1 MRDIRF
7 VIPGD
12 PATKTGG
19 YLYDSRLMAGL
30 ETRGFSI
37 GLVRLSELFPFPD
50 ARALEQAEAAIAE
63 LPSGLPVVADGLA
76 LGAMPAALVHR
87 LSRDRM
93 LIALVHHPLAA
104 ETGLGK
110 ASRAHLYE
118 TERQALDIADRVVVT
133 GPATARLLMHDYGI
147 PGARIETILPG
158 TDPAPLAEG
167 GEGVCN
173 LLCVAT
179 LTPRKNQMQLL
190 DALAAIET
198 ASPWRLMLAGSDQRD
213 KAYAAR
219 VRSAVGELGL
229 EEHVRMLGEV
239 DQDSLERLYHKADAF
254 VVPSFLEGYG
264 MVFAEALA
272 RGLPIVAP
280 RSAAI
285 VETLPEDCG
294 LFVSPGDFADLKRA
308 LETLLNAAED
318 RGRLQAGARKARD
331 DLPRWETAVERFSEL
346 LAGREVQKA

>member
-1 MRDIRF
+1 MSDICF

-30 ETRGFSI
+30 ERRGFSI
-37 GLVRLSELFPFPD
+37 GLLRLSERFPFPD
-50 ARALEQAEAAIAE
+50 TSALEQAEAAIAE
-63 LPSGLPVVADGLA
+63 LPPGLPVVADGLA
-76 LGAMPAALVHR
+76 FGAMPVPLVRR
-87 LSRDRM
+87 LSRDRL

-104 ETGLGK
+104 ETGLDEV
-110 ASRAHLYE
+110 SRARLHE
-118 TERQALDIADRVVVT
+118 TERQALRFADCVVVT
-133 GPATARLLMHDYGI
+133 GPATARLLMNEYGI

-179 LTPRKNQMQLL
+179 LTPRKNQLQLL
-190 DALAAIET
+190 EALAGLET
-198 ASPWRLMLAGSDQRD
+198 TTPWRLVLVGSDRRD
-213 KAYAAR
+213 RDYAAR
-219 VRSAVGELGL
+219 VCAAVKALGL
-229 EEHVRMLGEV
+229 ERHVQLLGEV
-239 DQDSLERLYHKADAF
+239 DQNHLDDLYHQADVF
-254 VVPSFLEGYG
+254 VLPSLLEGYG

-285 VETLPEDCG
+285 VETLPGSCG
-294 LFVSPGDFADLKRA
+294 LFVAPGDFADLKA
-308 LETLLNAAED
+308 VLEKLLNDSQARASL
-318 RGRLQAGARKARD
+318 RAGARMVRD
-331 DLPRWETAVERFSEL
+331 DLPRWEMAVDLFAAL
-346 LAGREVQKA
+346 LADRKK